1 MSYYVRSH
9 TFCCCIPVR
18 LGVFII
24 SILGVGLGG
33 LLTVAGIVQLKNL
46 GDVPM
51 KEKWPY
57 IVQIIVYAVYAIVSV
72 QAFFGATCRKLSL
85 IRSYA
90 VILAIHLI
98 FSIASG
104 GYSLY
109 HYFQD
114 SPNVVEACIN
124 GSTDDVKIETCKQ
137 GEDVVKG
144 VMVGVFIFVWLME
157 LWGVFIVRE
166 YGHQLEEEISLR
178 AKGVLATYVI
188 ADWSM
193 YMFGQSSENKI
204 FLSIYID
211 VQRVFTLSK

>member
-178 AKGVLATYVI
+178 AKGGP
-188 ADWSM
+188 W
-193 YMFGQSSENKI
+193 
-204 FLSIYID
+204 
-211 VQRVFTLSK
+211 

>member
-24 SILGVGLGG
+24 SVLGLALGG
-33 LLTVAGIVQLKNL
+33 LLAIAGIIQLQHMSHQ
-46 GDVPM
+46 PI

-57 IVQIIVYAVYAIVSV
+57 ILQVVVYGIYALVSL
-72 QAFFGATCRKLSL
+72 QAFIGASCRKLVL
-85 IRSYA
+85 IKSYA

-109 HYFQD
+109 YYFKD
-114 SPNVVEACIN
+114 SPAIVNTCIN
-124 GSTDDVKIETCKQ
+124 GSTDKVQIQTCKQ
-137 GEDVVKG
+137 GEEVVKG
-144 VMVGVFIFVWLME
+144 VLVSIFIFVWLME

-166 YGHQLEEEISLR
+166 YGYQLEEEIALR
-178 AKGVLATYVI
+178 AKGGP
-188 ADWSM
+188 W
-193 YMFGQSSENKI
+193 
-204 FLSIYID
+204 
-211 VQRVFTLSK
+211 